1 MCGICGVVGENR
13 EADGDRLLGGMLHT
27 IVHRGPD
34 GEGRLVRPGVAL
46 GMRRLAIIDLAG
58 GGQPIHN
65 EDGTIGV
72 VFNGEIYNFRELRTE
87 LEAAGHRF
95 ATRSD
100 TEVLVHGYEEWGDGL
115 MDHLAGMFAF
125 ALLDENTG
133 RTLVARDRFGKK
145 PLYYAWRDGRL
156 LIASEIKALLAAGV
170 SADLDDDALEA
181 YLALRYVPAPATLFR
196 SVRQLPA
203 GHAMSVD
210 ASGLEIRRWWRL
222 AYGPKSVVELRE
234 AADEVERLMR

>member
-13 EADGDRLLGGMLHT
+13 EADGDRFLGGMLRT

-133 RTLVARDRFGKK
+133 RTLVAQICSVIYFAFFILMPWYTRMDKTK
-145 PLYYAWRDGRL
+145 P
-156 LIASEIKALLAAGV
+156 E
-170 SADLDDDALEA
+170 
-181 YLALRYVPAPATLFR
+181 P
-196 SVRQLPA
+196 
-203 GHAMSVD
+203 
-210 ASGLEIRRWWRL
+210 
-222 AYGPKSVVELRE
+222 
-234 AADEVERLMR
+234 ERVTA